1 MCHDERE
8 SGQLSWEVFDMFFQL
23 CETEKNLGGVYVV
36 DNITH
41 DSTPSAGRLHPA
53 ILAGLQK

>member
-8 SGQLSWEVFDMFFQL
+8 SGQLSWEAFDSSSSAKGR
-23 CETEKNLGGVYVV
+23 EVRWVYVV

-41 DSTPSAGRLHPA
+41 VSTPSADRLRPT